1 MAYTLDGA
9 IIHISGEENTRFL
22 TLQVEHIPRFLSS
35 PVSEHQMAD
44 QDGRMVQLYTKQL

>member
-1 MAYTLDGA
+1 MAFTLDGA
-9 IIHISGEENTRFL
+9 IIHMSSEESTSFP

-44 QDGRMVQLYTKQL
+44 QDSRMVQLYTKQL